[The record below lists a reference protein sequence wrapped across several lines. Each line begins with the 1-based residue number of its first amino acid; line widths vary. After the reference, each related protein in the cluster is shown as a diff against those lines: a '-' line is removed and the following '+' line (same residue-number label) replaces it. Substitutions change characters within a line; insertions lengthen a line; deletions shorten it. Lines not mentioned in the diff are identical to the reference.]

1 LLNHQA
7 FRIHRTNNYQD
18 RKLTGCAT
26 FMNVV
31 ICLFG
36 KNGFDRA
43 ALGVAGAGRRLA
55 DEFGAKLQAVII
67 GAADAAMIDA
77 AKAVADG
84 VVVADNPEL
93 SEYQTELYLS
103 ATAQICQG
111 LSPKAVLL
119 SNDTYSQEIAARLAH
134 RLSGSAAGDVTAIT
148 LDDGNV
154 RARRSVY
161 GGKAEAMIELK
172 RSPAVLWIR
181 ARAFDPAPARESVGE
196 VTAAAIT
203 LSESKTRI
211 VERKSEAITEARLED
226 AQIIISGGR
235 GLGGPEPFED
245 LKALAATVGAQ
256 VAASRAACDSGWC
269 PPTWQVGQTGK
280 KVAPQLY
287 LAIALHGA
295 SQHLAG
301 MSDSKIV
308 AAINIDKDA
317 PIFKHCKF
325 GIVEDYRK
333 VVPLLK
339 EKLAASQG

>member
-1 LLNHQA
+1 
-7 FRIHRTNNYQD
+7 
-18 RKLTGCAT
+18 
-26 FMNVV
+26 MSVV
-31 ICLFG
+31 ICLFA

-43 ALGVAGAGRRLA
+43 GQGVAGAGRRLA
-55 DEFGAKLQAVII
+55 NELGAKLQAIII
-67 GAADAAMIDA
+67 GAVDAAMLDA
-77 AKAVADG
+77 VKTVADG
-84 VVVADNPEL
+84 VTLADHAEL
-93 SEYQTELYLS
+93 SDYQPELYLS
-103 ATAQICQG
+103 AAAQICQS
-111 LSPKAVLL
+111 LAPKAVLL
-119 SNDTYSQEIAARLAH
+119 SNDTYSQEMAARLAH
-134 RLSGSAAGDVTAIT
+134 RLGGSAAGDVTSIA
-148 LDDGNV
+148 LHDGNV

-161 GGKAEAMIELK
+161 GGKAEAVIELK

-181 ARAFDPAPARESVGE
+181 ARAFGPAPTRDAVAD
-196 VTAAAIT
+196 VNQAVIT
-203 LSESKTRI
+203 LGEARTRI

-245 LKALAATVGAQ
+245 LKALAALVGAQ

-287 LAIALHGA
+287 LAIAIHGA

-339 EKLAASQG
+339 EKLAAAQA

>member
-1 LLNHQA
+1 
-7 FRIHRTNNYQD
+7 
-18 RKLTGCAT
+18 
-26 FMNVV
+26 MNIV
-31 ICLFG
+31 ICLFA

-43 ALGVAGAGRRLA
+43 AQGVAGAGRRLA
-55 DEFGAKLQAVII
+55 YELGAKLQAVII
-67 GAADAAMIDA
+67 GAPDTALVDA

-84 VVVADNPEL
+84 VTFADQAEL
-93 SEYQTELYLS
+93 NDYQPELYLS
-103 ATAQICQG
+103 AAAQICQG
-111 LSPKAVLL
+111 LAPKAVLL
-119 SNDTYSQEIAARLAH
+119 SNDTYSQEMAARLAH
-134 RLSGSAAGDVTAIT
+134 RLGGSAAGDVTAIS
-148 LDDGNV
+148 LHDGNI

-161 GGKAEAMIELK
+161 GGKAEAVIELK
-172 RSPAVLWIR
+172 RTPAVLWIR
-181 ARAFDPAPARESVGE
+181 ARAFDPAPVREEAAE
-196 VTAAAIT
+196 VNQAAIALT
-203 LSESKTRI
+203 ASRTQI
-211 VERKSEAITEARLED
+211 IERKSEAVSEARLED

-245 LKALAATVGAQ
+245 LKAVAALLGGQ

-301 MSDSKIV
+301 MSDSKTI

-333 VVPLLK
+333 VIPLLK
-339 EKLAASQG
+339 EKLAAAKS